1 MDVTGVSVANVVTT
15 TFVRTSQT
23 RMPLSSAHD
32 DMISE
37 SSAVNCAVRI
47 CEGEPSMTYGAASMF
62 PKS

>member
-1 MDVTGVSVANVVTT
+1 MDVTGVSVASVVTT

-32 DMISE
+32 DMINE
-37 SSAVNCAVRI
+37 SSAVNCAARI
-47 CEGEPSMTYGAASMF
+47 CEGEPSIAYGAASMF